1 MYIIYIVESLQTI
14 TKHLSRTRAIHIII
28 IIIFCHAINVG
39 YVGADHGH
47 FRVRVETHKL
57 ART

>member
-28 IIIFCHAINVG
+28 IFCHAINVG

-47 FRVRVETHKL
+47 FRVRAETLKL

>member
-28 IIIFCHAINVG
+28 IFCHAINVG

-47 FRVRVETHKL
+47 FRVRAETHK
-57 ART
+57 RT